1 MRVLSHYFLASLLA
15 FFACSKVQASPVQA
29 QEILIDAVLASVDGK
44 PITLQ
49 DVEKKLS
56 VKRDLTMKDLMVD
69 EEGNLE
75 IDDDDQL
82 EGKGAGGEED
92 GWDVGDDLA
101 LPADIDVGKIG
112 GDETDFTVPTHGQP
126 PSTHW
131 TNNSRLV
138 FDQVAAG
145 DFDSAAR
152 LLLDQLGVRNLEPF
166 KHLFL
171 TTHGKI

>member
-1 MRVLSHYFLASLLA
+1 MKKNFGKKHEKIAQIPFFYTPYIFL
-15 FFACSKVQASPVQA
+15 
-29 QEILIDAVLASVDGK
+29 SVDLTYK
-44 PITLQ
+44 PIKAGEEWGV
-49 DVEKKLS
+49 DG
-56 VKRDLTMKDLMVD
+56 DLMVD